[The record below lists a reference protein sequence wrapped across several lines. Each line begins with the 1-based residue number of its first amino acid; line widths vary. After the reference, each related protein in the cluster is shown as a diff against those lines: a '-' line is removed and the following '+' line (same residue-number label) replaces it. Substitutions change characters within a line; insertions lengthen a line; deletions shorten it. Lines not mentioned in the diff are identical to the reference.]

1 MTELANNESV
11 AEAAVVE
18 PATLDTATE
27 AVEAVEA
34 VETKEDTAVET
45 KDPIEYKDFAIPEG
59 AVIDDDV
66 MTEFKAAITEAGITQ
81 DQAQH
86 LIDMSAK
93 MQSKLTE
100 NIQAQWDAKRTEWE
114 TASRA
119 DKEYG
124 GEKFNENLAIA
135 SKAYDAFATPELKA
149 LLDSTGMG
157 NHPDMIRAFYKAG
170 LLLSEDKVVTAD
182 RGTTTQSANDPR
194 SLYPNSNLN

>member
-1 MTELANNESV
+1 MTDQANNEVVAESV
-11 AEAAVVE
+11 AVETAVAE
-18 PATLDTATE
+18 TPTE
-27 AVEAVEA
+27 AVETTEPAAE
-34 VETKEDTAVET
+34 EKT
-45 KDPIEYKDFAIPEG
+45 PIEYTDFTIPEG
-59 AVIDDDV
+59 ATIDPDV
-66 MTEFKAAITEAGITQ
+66 MTEFKSAITDAGITQ

-86 LIDMSAK
+86 LINMSAK

-114 TASRA
+114 TAARS

-124 GEKFNENLAIA
+124 GEKFDENLAIA

-157 NHPDMIRAFYKAG
+157 NHPDMIRAFFKAG

-182 RGTTTQSANDPR
+182 RGVTQSANDPR